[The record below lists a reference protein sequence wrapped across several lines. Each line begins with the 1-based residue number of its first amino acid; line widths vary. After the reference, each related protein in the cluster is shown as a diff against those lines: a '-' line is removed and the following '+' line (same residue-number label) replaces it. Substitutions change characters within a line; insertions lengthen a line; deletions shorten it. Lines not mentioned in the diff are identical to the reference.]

1 MAHNIDFQKGYAAF
15 VSLQEKPWHELGKV
29 VESEMTTAEVLP
41 LAGLDFEV
49 RKAPNIHRLP
59 DGNEIISSNSFF
71 TFRTDTGFV
80 LGDKLGKQYTVMQNA
95 EALNVLDELIST
107 NKIIVETA
115 GSLNNGA
122 TVFITCRRKTPLVVG
137 KSDEVEQYIVL
148 TAGHDGNTAIM
159 AFFTNVR
166 VVCANTL
173 ALALQ
178 GARQK
183 HSIRHTRN
191 AKDKLNE
198 ALRIMKIAEQN
209 SEVAATAYNR
219 LAEIQLK
226 QADFW
231 NYLGNVFFTP
241 AERKDLQTGKDAA
254 TIISSRKRNTVNKV
268 LEFAETGI
276 GQQEARPGSAWWAY
290 NAVTGYF
297 SNVASFKDRENRM
310 ESLLWGSANDYMDT
324 ALDLALH
331 PQKVEPLTRQAQS
344 FNWN

>member
-15 VSLQEKPWHELGKV
+15 VSLREKPWHELGKV
-29 VESEMTTAEVLP
+29 VESEMTAAEVLP

-49 RKAPNIHRLP
+49 QKAPNIHRLP
-59 DGNEIISSNSFF
+59 DGRDLVSDNSFF

-80 LGDKLGKQYTVMQNA
+80 LGDKLGKQYTVMQNE
-95 EALNVLDELIST
+95 EALAVLDNLILT
-107 NKIIVETA
+107 TQIVVETA

-122 TVFITCRRKTPLVVG
+122 TVFITCRRKTPLVIG
-137 KSDEVEQYIVL
+137 KQDEVNQYIVL
-148 TAGHDGNTAIM
+148 AAGHDGNMAITAYY
-159 AFFTNVR
+159 TNIR

-173 ALALQ
+173 ALSLA
-178 GARQK
+178 GAKQK

-198 ALRIMKIAEQN
+198 AIRIMGIADRN
-209 SEVAATAYNR
+209 SEIATEAYNH
-219 LAEIQLK
+219 LAQVQMK

-231 NYLGNVFFTP
+231 NYVGNVFFSP
-241 AERKDLQTGKDAA
+241 SEIKDLQTGKIAA
-254 TIISSRKRNTVNKV
+254 EAISSRKRKTINKV

-276 GQQEARPGSAWWAY
+276 GQQEAQSGTAWWAY

-297 SNVASFKDRENRM
+297 SNVVSFKDRENRM
-310 ESLLWGSANDYMDT
+310 ESLLWGSANDYMEK
-324 ALDLALH
+324 ALHLALQ
-331 PQKVEPLTRQAQS
+331 PQLIQPLSRQTAD